1 MWRRSQLNY
10 VNENWKRT
18 TNDQKYKNHT
28 HTHLMCT
35 YSHTIKI
42 ISHVFFQN
50 NYFCM
55 NHDDGR
61 WKFMIF
67 LNNTEK
73 PMKLNLAGWIPEF
86 HFLIKSLNLSSI
98 LSPEKCIKIYRIEFG
113 GGGAGEGV
121 HVFFFIRKWSIRKP
135 GFCRPKK

>member
-1 MWRRSQLNY
+1 MWRRSQLNH

-18 TNDQKYKNHT
+18 TNDQKYKNHNPYT
-28 HTHLMCT
+28 FNVYIQPHHKNHITR
-35 YSHTIKI
+35 
-42 ISHVFFQN
+42 FFQK

-73 PMKLNLAGWIPEF
+73 PILNLAGWIPEF

-98 LSPEKCIKIYRIEFG
+98 LSPEKCIKIYRNEFG
-113 GGGAGEGV
+113 GGVKGY
-121 HVFFFIRKWSIRKP
+121 FYYQKWGPAQCECFSTQP
-135 GFCRPKK
+135 N